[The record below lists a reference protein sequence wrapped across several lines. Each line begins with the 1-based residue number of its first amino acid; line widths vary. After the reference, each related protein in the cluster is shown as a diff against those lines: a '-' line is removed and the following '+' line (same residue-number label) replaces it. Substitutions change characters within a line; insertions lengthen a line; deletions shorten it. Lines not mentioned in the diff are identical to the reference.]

1 MVHGSYNLYNRYRDA
16 GRTNLNGEKGS
27 SPMTFNRLDLSNQ
40 HIFISGAGGAIG
52 SAAAR
57 ACAMLGATLTLSDL
71 SSPEEIAQ
79 ELRANGCTAR
89 PLALDNCD
97 RHEVTRQVNGLLPL
111 DALIDC
117 SGFYR
122 QGEWNADDDSWDDL
136 LAQTLTVNVRGPV
149 NLVRAVLPGMIAR
162 RSGRIVLI
170 GSLAARTGGT
180 SLTVEPAYAA
190 SKGALHTLVRY
201 FARQVAAHGVVVN
214 AVAPGPILTPMLRAA
229 HKSLSAAEY
238 PMERLGEPEEIGW
251 PAAFLASRA
260 ATFMTGTVI
269 DANGGIAFS

>member
-1 MVHGSYNLYNRYRDA
+1 MNV
-16 GRTNLNGEKGS
+16 
-27 SPMTFNRLDLSNQ
+27 NRLDLSGQ
-40 HIFISGAGGAIG
+40 HILISGAGGAIG

-57 ACAMLGATLTLSDL
+57 ACAMLGAKLTLSDL
-71 SSPEEIAQ
+71 SSPDELAQ
-79 ELRANGCTAR
+79 ELCSTGSTANA
-89 PLALDNCD
+89 LAIDNCNRRD
-97 RHEVTRQVNGLLPL
+97 VTRQVAGMEPL

-149 NLVRAVLPGMIAR
+149 NLVRAVLPGMIEQ

-170 GSLAARTGGT
+170 GSLAARTGGS

-201 FARQVAAHGVVVN
+201 FARQVAAQGVVVN

-229 HKSLSAAEY
+229 RKSLSATEY

-260 ATFMTGTVI
+260 ATFMTGSVI